1 MLVRAIVLLALV
13 AGATAAELR
22 PQAKPIN
29 FCQGCRSLVSFV
41 RAFNNSNDRE
51 QNRDV
56 VQNFCELHYPASTD
70 FQQGPC
76 PIFVE
81 GFFYVVDHM
90 DPVHHCDQIGAC
102 GKATEESFAMM
113 PAHNQHGMS
122 SKGANVVCDFCEQ
135 VVEQT
140 QATLANPTVVETV
153 RRQIDSLC
161 DYLLVV
167 GQDKQC
173 KQLLHQ
179 YLDQAVD
186 FVKTI
191 DPLNYCRSISMC
203 PKDQRARLAS
213 SVPKTLPT
221 LTDFNNFGIET
232 SVTIGHE
239 RAKDARNAYDV
250 DLAITSHKSGPNC
263 MLCKTVVKELFHF
276 VRDNRTEENIM
287 RGLDQVCKLIY
298 RRGTSFEQCESMV
311 KAYTKEIIQL
321 LIDETDPEMICML
334 LEQCHYDPGVTVTRK
349 EIAPVQPTVVSANRT
364 SFGLGNII
372 SSLDSSIGLGSARAC
387 LECKL
392 FIKFLRNELEDEKS
406 QESMKVWLVANL
418 CGKLPDKDM
427 VESCTKMVDDYSDT
441 FFKAVAGTLNEKEAC
456 AELGACKERLAHK
469 MIIDVLTGE
478 QKSVLSAPS
487 QSGYDRWARAQLR
500 AQKARRVR
508 GQLCDN
514 CIKIVTEID
523 EYLSTHSVNQDVQV
537 LIDQVC
543 NKLPDGAGRTECT
556 FIVKYFGSEII
567 QIISSMHNPRQVCS
581 KIYQC

>member
-1 MLVRAIVLLALV
+1 M
-13 AGATAAELR
+13 
-22 PQAKPIN
+22 N
-29 FCQGCRSLVSFV
+29 FCQGCRALVSFV

-51 QNRDV
+51 QNRDL
-56 VQNFCELHYPASTD
+56 VQNFCELQYPASTD

-81 GFFYVVDHM
+81 GFFYVVDHI

-102 GKATEESFAMM
+102 GKPTEESFAMM
-113 PAHNQHGMS
+113 PVHEHHGMS
-122 SKGANVVCDFCEQ
+122 TKGANVVCEFCEQ

-140 QATLANPTVVETV
+140 QATLANPALVDTL

-186 FVKTI
+186 FIKTI
-191 DPLNYCRSISMC
+191 DPLDYCRSISMC
-203 PKDQRARLAS
+203 PRTQRARLAP
-213 SVPKTLPT
+213 SVPKNLPT

-232 SVTIGHE
+232 SVVIGNE
-239 RAKDARNAYDV
+239 RSRDARNRYDI
-250 DLAITSHKSGPNC
+250 DLAKTSHRDGPNC

-276 VRDNRTEENIM
+276 IRDNRTEENIM

-321 LIDETDPEMICML
+321 LIDETDPEVICML
-334 LEQCHYDPGVTVTRK
+334 LEQCHYDSRPLIATQAASRR
-349 EIAPVQPTVVSANRT
+349 EITSAVVQPAASVNKTRSQNA
-364 SFGLGNII
+364 LGGII
-372 SSLDSSIGLGSARAC
+372 SALDSSIGLNSARAC

-406 QESMKVWLVANL
+406 QESMKNWLVSNL
-418 CGKLPDKDM
+418 CGKLPDKNMMD
-427 VESCTKMVDDYSDT
+427 SCTKMVDDYSDT
-441 FFKAVAGTLNEKEAC
+441 FFKAIAGSLNEKEAC
-456 AELGACKERLAHK
+456 AELGVCKEKLSHK
-469 MIIDVLTGE
+469 MIIDVLTGQQQSALLMATQSE
-478 QKSVLSAPS
+478 QERL
-487 QSGYDRWARAQLR
+487 
-500 AQKARRVR
+500 QKAQRRAHEARRIR

-514 CIKIVTEID
+514 CVKIVTEID
-523 EYLSTHSVNQDVQV
+523 QYLSSHSVDNDVQV

-543 NKLPDGAGRTECT
+543 NKLPDGAGRSECT
-556 FIVKYFGSEII
+556 FIVKYFGAEII
-567 QIISSMHNPRQVCS
+567 QIISSMDNPRQVCS